1 MKFNIVS
8 LGCPKNLVESEYLAN
23 VLEKGGHTFSEEG
36 SEAVIVNTC
45 AFISDAIR
53 ESIETILQEATAGNK
68 KVIVAGCLVE
78 RYEEKLRDLLPE
90 AVLFLGRNAY
100 PEADVLM
107 NEVGY
112 YKPEGAFSETFPRK
126 LLTTPP
132 LAYLK
137 IQEGCD
143 NRCAYCTIPS
153 IRGGLTSRPIADIQE
168 EFQWLL
174 HHGFREINII
184 GQDITAY
191 GKDSGATLE
200 ELLQALFR
208 TKGDYYVRLM
218 YLHPKGFNQGLIE
231 FIKNE
236 AKIIPYLDIPIQH
249 SENAML
255 RAMGRGHS
263 KDDLEGLLGAIRDAM
278 PDVTL
283 RTSLIVGFPGET
295 EDDFDQLCA
304 FVNKWEFDML
314 GVFMYSREEGTPA
327 YRMKPQIRKGIKQ
340 KRYNTIMEIQKEIS
354 KKRLKRLQGRTVKV
368 IVEGKEDTSMVGRIL
383 TQAPDI
389 DGIAFIKGDC
399 AVGEIRD
406 GKIVKT
412 LDYDVIVEI
421 Q

>member
-1 MKFNIVS
+1 
-8 LGCPKNLVESEYLAN
+8 
-23 VLEKGGHTFSEEG
+23 
-36 SEAVIVNTC
+36 
-45 AFISDAIR
+45 
-53 ESIETILQEATAGNK
+53 
-68 KVIVAGCLVE
+68 
-78 RYEEKLRDLLPE
+78 
-90 AVLFLGRNAY
+90 
-100 PEADVLM
+100 
-107 NEVGY
+107 
-112 YKPEGAFSETFPRK
+112 
-126 LLTTPP
+126 
-132 LAYLK
+132 
-137 IQEGCD
+137 
-143 NRCAYCTIPS
+143 
-153 IRGGLTSRPIADIQE
+153 
-168 EFQWLL
+168 
-174 HHGFREINII
+174 
-184 GQDITAY
+184 
-191 GKDSGATLE
+191 
-200 ELLQALFR
+200 
-208 TKGDYYVRLM
+208 
-218 YLHPKGFNQGLIE
+218 
-231 FIKNE
+231 
-236 AKIIPYLDIPIQH
+236 
-249 SENAML
+249 ML

-340 KRYNTIMEIQKEIS
+340 KRYNKIMEIQKDIS
-354 KKRLKRLQGRTVKV
+354 KKRLKRLQGRTIKV

-406 GKIVKT
+406 AKIVKT